1 MQSKKTLSKQA
12 VKLLDNYRVW
22 LHHNKNF
29 KDEDAITDALKDI
42 ITALNK

>member
-1 MQSKKTLSKQA
+1 MQSKKTLTKQA

-29 KDEDAITDALKDI
+29 IDDDKITEALKEI
-42 ITALNK
+42 ITTLSK